1 MQQLTVYAQR
11 EHIDPVRA
19 HETADGVS
27 LIPYRSSPSQS
38 NSFRPTIGAP
48 VRCRLPCG
56 RDQADQ
62 GPTRKRD
69 VGMESATQVDQA
81 LPRRAVVRLLVEVV
95 VAATE
100 EDVDQ
105 VRPS

>member
-1 MQQLTVYAQR
+1 MQQLPST
-11 EHIDPVRA
+11 PRA
-19 HETADGVS
+19 STSIRFRPHETADGVS
-27 LIPYRSSPSQS
+27 LIPYRSSPKRSSSSIPRSVLQCVVVS
-38 NSFRPTIGAP
+38 LAEEIKPIRPHEDT
-48 VRCRLPCG
+48 
-56 RDQADQ
+56 
-62 GPTRKRD
+62 
-69 VGMESATQVDQA
+69 ATSEWSPPPKSTSS